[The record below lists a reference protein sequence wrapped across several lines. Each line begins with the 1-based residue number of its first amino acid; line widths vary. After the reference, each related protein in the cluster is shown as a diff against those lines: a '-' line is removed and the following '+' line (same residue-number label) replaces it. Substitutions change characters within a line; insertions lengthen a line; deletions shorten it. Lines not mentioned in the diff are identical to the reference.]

1 MGKEDG
7 GLRVANLSLRL
18 DSNDLEDLR
27 RMAGDMRVPYTILA
41 RMLIVQGLRSG
52 VQMTER

>member
-1 MGKEDG
+1 M
-7 GLRVANLSLRL
+7 ANLSVRL

-41 RMLIVQGLRSG
+41 RMLIVQGLRSR
-52 VQMTER
+52 VQMTEQ